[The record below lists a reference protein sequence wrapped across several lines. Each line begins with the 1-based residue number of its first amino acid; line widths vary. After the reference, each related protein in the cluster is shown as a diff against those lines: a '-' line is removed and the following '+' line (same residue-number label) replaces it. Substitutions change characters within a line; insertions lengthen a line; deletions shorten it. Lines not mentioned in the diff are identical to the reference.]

1 MRKSQNG
8 TALDDDDTVQGRLH
22 EVEIISSR
30 PMMGP
35 SPAEIEDVSKRIA
48 ELRAGFARAGW
59 RLESVRIT
67 RVVDER

>member
-8 TALDDDDTVQGRLH
+8 TALGDDDTVQGRLH
-22 EVEIISSR
+22 EVEIISSP

-35 SPAEIEDVSKRIA
+35 TPAEIEDVSARMA
-48 ELRAGFARAGW
+48 ALRESFSRAGW

-67 RVVDER
+67 REG